1 MKWERTGGQWRQQFS
16 TTTSAY
22 NLFQGKLT
30 QVSVL
35 QIVTAR
41 CLTDS
46 VYRVLPTQWAV
57 SAVEECAHVC
67 IHGTPEVHSHS
78 GPNGHMYVY
87 THAGTH
93 ARTHA
98 AGEIVQVQDVPRI
111 VNRDTT
117 KLRTTYNRVGAKID
131 KTRLKQL
138 IWAVYAPPLLLS
150 ILDAISTVHSVKNA
164 FAYHIKW
171 TLGVFATVQM
181 TVNGVASAH
190 TPSTVFTAHL
200 QHRHC
205 TYWQDTRCWG
215 PR

>member
-1 MKWERTGGQWRQQFS
+1 MKWERTGGQWKQQFS

-87 THAGTH
+87 IH

-98 AGEIVQVQDVPRI
+98 RTQLGKSYKCKTPQELSIEIRRSYVRRTIGWGQKLTRQDWSSWFERYTP
-111 VNRDTT
+111 
-117 KLRTTYNRVGAKID
+117 
-131 KTRLKQL
+131 
-138 IWAVYAPPLLLS
+138 PPLLLS
-150 ILDAISTVHSVKNA
+150 ILDAISTVHSVKTA